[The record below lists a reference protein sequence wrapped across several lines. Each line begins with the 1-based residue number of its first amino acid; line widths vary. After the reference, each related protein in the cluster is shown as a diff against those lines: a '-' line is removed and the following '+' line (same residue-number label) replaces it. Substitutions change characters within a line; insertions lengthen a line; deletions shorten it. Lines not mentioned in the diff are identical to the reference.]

1 MNIRT
6 RLTIQ
11 FLFIASVIMIVSSV
25 AVYLLSAHYRQ
36 VDLYERLKNKANV
49 TARLLIKVDEIDIN
63 LLRKIEKGNPMSLP
77 DEKVIIFS
85 YKNNI
90 LFSTDENSAIKTDIN
105 LLNKI
110 RLEGEVKYKQ
120 GKYEVL
126 GFLYSH
132 KYDRFVVLAAA
143 TDIYGKKRIHN
154 LAIVLIIVV
163 AVSLLL
169 FIISGWIYAGKALK
183 PITRIIKEVNDI
195 KISSLNKRLHE
206 GEGKDELEQLS
217 HTFNNM
223 LDEIEAAFKTQ
234 KGFIANA
241 SHELRTPLTAITG
254 QLEFI
259 LMKPHTSEEY
269 KNTLSSVF
277 EDIKNLNMASKRLLL
292 LAQTSSDISESAFL
306 PVRMDEITWLAC
318 EDALRYSPD
327 YNVKFN
333 LDESLDDETMTV
345 AGDEQLL
352 KIAIYNLIENGCKY
366 SNDHTVIVN
375 IRAAQPNVIIEVID
389 HGIGMTQE
397 DIRQITTPFFRG
409 DNVSSTKGTGIGHSL
424 IDRIIKVHH
433 GTIQIISELNKGTQ
447 INLQLPLY
455 YKKK

>member
-77 DEKVIIFS
+77 DEKVIIFN

-90 LFSTDENSAIKTDIN
+90 LFSTDENNTIKTDIN

-110 RLEGEVKYKQ
+110 RLESEVKYKQ

-126 GFLYSH
+126 GFLYSY

-169 FIISGWIYAGKALK
+169 FMISGWIYAGKALK

-433 GTIQIISELNKGTQ
+433 GTIQIISELNKGTK
-447 INLQLPLY
+447 IILQLPLY
-455 YKKK
+455 YKK

>member
-11 FLFIASVIMIVSSV
+11 FLSIASVIMIVSSV

-77 DEKVIIFS
+77 DEKVIIFN

-90 LFSTDENSAIKTDIN
+90 LFSTDENNAIKTDIS

-126 GFLYSH
+126 GFLYTY

-169 FIISGWIYAGKALK
+169 FMISGWIYAGKALK

-195 KISSLNKRLHE
+195 KISSLNQRLHE

-217 HTFNNM
+217 HTFNKM
-223 LDEIEAAFKTQ
+223 LDEIETAFKTQ

-333 LDESLDDETMTV
+333 IDESLDDETMTV

-366 SNDHTVIVN
+366 SDDHTVIVN

-389 HGIGMTQE
+389 HGIGMSQE

-455 YKKK
+455 YKK

>member
-11 FLFIASVIMIVSSV
+11 FLSIASVIMIVSSV

-77 DEKVIIFS
+77 DEKVIIFN

-90 LFSTDENSAIKTDIN
+90 LFSTDENNAIKTDIN

-126 GFLYSH
+126 GFLYSY

-169 FIISGWIYAGKALK
+169 FMISGWIYAGKALK

-195 KISSLNKRLHE
+195 KISSLNQRLHE

-333 LDESLDDETMTV
+333 IDESLDDETMTV

-366 SNDHTVIVN
+366 SNDHTVLVN

-389 HGIGMTQE
+389 HGIGMSQE

-455 YKKK
+455 YKK

>member
-11 FLFIASVIMIVSSV
+11 FLSIASVIMIVSSV

-77 DEKVIIFS
+77 DEKVIIFN

-90 LFSTDENSAIKTDIN
+90 LFSTDENNTIKTDIN

-110 RLEGEVKYKQ
+110 RLESEVKYKQ

-126 GFLYSH
+126 GFLYSY

-169 FIISGWIYAGKALK
+169 FMISGWIYAGKALK

-433 GTIQIISELNKGTQ
+433 GTIQIISELNKGTK
-447 INLQLPLY
+447 IILQLPLY
-455 YKKK
+455 YKK

>member
-11 FLFIASVIMIVSSV
+11 FLSIASVIMIVSSV

-36 VDLYERLKNKANV
+36 VDLYERLKSKANV

-77 DEKVIIFS
+77 DEKVIIFN

-90 LFSTDENSAIKTDIN
+90 LFSTDENNAIKTDIN

-126 GFLYSH
+126 GFLYTY

-169 FIISGWIYAGKALK
+169 FMISGWIYAGKALK

-195 KISSLNKRLHE
+195 KISSLNQRLHE

-259 LMKPHTSEEY
+259 LMRPHTSEEY
-269 KNTLSSVF
+269 KNTLNSVF

-292 LAQTSSDISESAFL
+292 LAQTSSDISDSAFL

-333 LDESLDDETMTV
+333 IDESLDDETMTV

-375 IRAAQPNVIIEVID
+375 IRAAQPNVLIEVID
-389 HGIGMTQE
+389 HGIGMSQE

-455 YKKK
+455 YKK

>member
-1 MNIRT
+1 
-6 RLTIQ
+6 
-11 FLFIASVIMIVSSV
+11 MIVSSV

-77 DEKVIIFS
+77 DEKVIIFN

-90 LFSTDENSAIKTDIN
+90 LFSTDENNAIKTDIN

-126 GFLYSH
+126 GFLYSY

-169 FIISGWIYAGKALK
+169 FMISGWIYAGKALK
-183 PITRIIKEVNDI
+183 PITRIIKEVNEI

-223 LDEIEAAFKTQ
+223 LNEIEAAFKTQ

-455 YKKK
+455 YKK

>member
-11 FLFIASVIMIVSSV
+11 FLFIASVIMIVSLV
-25 AVYLLSAHYRQ
+25 AVFLLSAHYRQ

-77 DEKVIIFS
+77 DEKVIIFN

-90 LFSTDENSAIKTDIN
+90 LFSTDENNAIKTDIN

-126 GFLYSH
+126 GFLYSY

-143 TDIYGKKRIHN
+143 TDIYGKKRINN

-169 FIISGWIYAGKALK
+169 FMISGWIYAGKALK

-223 LDEIEAAFKTQ
+223 LNEIEAAFKTQ

-333 LDESLDDETMTV
+333 IDESLDDETMTV

-433 GTIQIISELNKGTQ
+433 GTIQIISELNKGREC
-447 INLQLPLY
+447 
-455 YKKK
+455 

>member
-36 VDLYERLKNKANV
+36 VDLYERLKNKANI

-77 DEKVIIFS
+77 DEKVIIFN

-90 LFSTDENSAIKTDIN
+90 LFSTDENNTIKTDIN

-110 RLEGEVKYKQ
+110 RLESEVKYKQ

-126 GFLYSH
+126 GFLYSY

-169 FIISGWIYAGKALK
+169 FMISGWIYAGKALK
-183 PITRIIKEVNDI
+183 PITRIIKEVNEI

-333 LDESLDDETMTV
+333 IDESLDDETMTV

-366 SNDHTVIVN
+366 SNDHTVLVN

-455 YKKK
+455 YKK

>member
-1 MNIRT
+1 MNIRS

-11 FLFIASVIMIVSSV
+11 FLSIATAIMIVSSV

-36 VDLYERLKNKANV
+36 VDFYERLKNKASV

-63 LLRKIEKGNPMSLP
+63 LLRKIENGNPMSLP
-77 DEKVIIFS
+77 DEKVIIFN

-90 LFSTDENSAIKTDIN
+90 LFSTDENNAIKTDIS

-110 RLEGEVKYKQ
+110 RLEDEVKYRQ

-126 GFLYSH
+126 GFLYSY
-132 KYDRFVVLAAA
+132 KYDRFVILAAA
-143 TDIYGKKRIHN
+143 NDIYGKKRINN

-169 FIISGWIYAGKALK
+169 FMISGWIYTGKALK
-183 PITRIIKEVNDI
+183 PITRIIKEVNEI
-195 KISSLNKRLHE
+195 KISSLNQRLHE

-254 QLEFI
+254 QLEYI
-259 LMKPHTSEEY
+259 LMKPHTAEEY
-269 KNTLSSVF
+269 KNTLNSVF
-277 EDIKNLNMASKRLLL
+277 EDIKNLNISSQRLLL
-292 LAQTSSDISESAFL
+292 LAQTSRDISESAFL
-306 PVRMDEITWLAC
+306 PVRMDEIIWLAC

-333 LDESLDDETMTV
+333 IDESLDDETMTV

-366 SNDHTVIVN
+366 SDDHTVIVN

-389 HGIGMTQE
+389 HGIGMSQE

-455 YKKK
+455 YKK

>member
-11 FLFIASVIMIVSSV
+11 FLSIASVIMIVSSV

-36 VDLYERLKNKANV
+36 VDLYERLKSKANV

-77 DEKVIIFS
+77 DEKVIIFN

-90 LFSTDENSAIKTDIN
+90 LFSTDENNAIKTDIN

-126 GFLYSH
+126 GFLYSY

-169 FIISGWIYAGKALK
+169 FMISGWIYAGKALK

-195 KISSLNKRLHE
+195 KISSLNQRLHE

-333 LDESLDDETMTV
+333 IDESLDDETMTV

-375 IRAAQPNVIIEVID
+375 IRAAQPNVLIEVID
-389 HGIGMTQE
+389 HGIGMSQE

-455 YKKK
+455 YKK